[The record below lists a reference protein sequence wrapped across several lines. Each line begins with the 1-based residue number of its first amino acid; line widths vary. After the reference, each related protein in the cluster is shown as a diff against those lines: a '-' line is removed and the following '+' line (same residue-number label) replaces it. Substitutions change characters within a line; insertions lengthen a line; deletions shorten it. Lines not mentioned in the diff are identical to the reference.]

1 MVKSRLSNSS
11 GESKMPPLRPEASQL
26 QRSAGLENNIVTFP
40 ARVAIK
46 QNPTANVVNALVAS
60 ESRRSSPVKC
70 TQRIWL
76 TYFFDGTGNNLDAD
90 LNLLKHSNIARL
102 YRVHKSSS
110 VDEGIYRFYIPGV
123 STYFPEAGDMGASVG
138 GSGFGALGEA
148 RLRNALEKFDKAI
161 ASHLTQANSSASAI
175 EEINIAVFG
184 FSRGA
189 ALARAFVNM
198 MMESRCTLRESTW
211 RLNQGKWPVYF
222 RFMGLFDTVASV
234 GNPMSRNNTDYYNPA
249 FSDAVAMISE
259 RIDDYPDT
267 SPPSLAFSPNGNA
280 GADPAPGTHA
290 GHDSWGKRMAIH
302 ETVMEVRHFIAAH
315 ELRNSFPV
323 DSISRM
329 VDGKVYK
336 PDHFYETVY
345 PGSHSDV
352 GGGYAPSEG
361 GRAVL
366 PTENFCLIPL
376 RHMYEYALRKKVPF
390 LPIVARINVEDFKTD
405 DGLRDRYNYYLAAV
419 GSSGS
424 IGRDIRAH
432 MRIYYAWRFHVI
444 RRKQQGD
451 RRDEI
456 LIESASRDFREQ
468 RNRANIDLDRLSKQ
482 EAASESSVNVLS
494 GMNSWHK
501 DYGVRPIKDSSEL
514 QAARNRHQ
522 ALRNERY
529 RMTARRDA
537 IPDMDNFAK
546 NLEMYEKQ
554 LMIDVDSI
562 RRAMRDASDN
572 RASMARR
579 TNLRPHYR
587 GLVDAYEDE
596 FDKKSGLNDQKI
608 IEFFDQYIHDSLAGF
623 GRDATMPSD
632 PRVVFAGGDH
642 KLRIAHISNGA
653 ENEASYA

>member
-1 MVKSRLSNSS
+1 MVKGRLSNSS
-11 GESKMPPLRPEASQL
+11 GESKMPPLRPESCQL
-26 QRSAGLENNIVTFP
+26 QRSAELGSNIVTFP
-40 ARVAIK
+40 ARVAVK
-46 QNPTANVVNALVAS
+46 QNAAENVVNALVAS

-102 YRVHKSSS
+102 YRIHKSSNAE
-110 VDEGIYRFYIPGV
+110 EGIYRFYIPGI
-123 STYFPEAGDMGASVG
+123 STYFPEVGDMGASIA

-161 ASHLTQANSSASAI
+161 APHLARANSSANAI

-189 ALARAFVNM
+189 ALARAFVSM
-198 MMESRCTLRESTW
+198 MMESRCTLLENSW
-211 RLNQGKWPVYF
+211 QLNQGKWPVYF

-234 GNPMSRNNTDYYNPA
+234 GNPLSRNNTDYYNPA

-259 RIDDYPDT
+259 RIDEYPQT
-267 SPPSLAFSPNGNA
+267 SPRSLAFSPNGTA

-290 GHDSWGKRMAIH
+290 GHDHWGKRMAIH
-302 ETVMEVRHFIAAH
+302 ETVMEVRHFVAAH

-329 VDGKVYK
+329 VGGKVYK
-336 PDHFYETVY
+336 PKHFYETVY

-361 GRAVL
+361 GRAAL

-376 RHMYEYALRKKVPF
+376 RHMYEYALRQKVPF
-390 LPIVARINVEDFKTD
+390 LPIIARINIDDFKMD
-405 DGLRDRYNYYLAAV
+405 DRLRDRYNHYLAAV

-424 IGRDIRAH
+424 IGRDIRSH
-432 MRIYYAWRFHVI
+432 MRLYYAWRFHVI

-451 RRDEI
+451 RGDGT
-456 LIESASRDFREQ
+456 LIESASQDFREQ
-468 RNRANIDLDRLSKQ
+468 RTRANLELDRLSKQ
-482 EAASESSVNVLS
+482 EAAAESTVNVLS
-494 GMNSWHK
+494 GTNRWQK
-501 DYGVRPIKDSSEL
+501 DYGVRPIKDSNEL
-514 QAARNRHQ
+514 HAARSRHE
-522 ALRNERY
+522 ALRGEKY
-529 RMTARRDA
+529 RMKARRDA
-537 IPDMDNFAK
+537 IPNMDNFAV

-562 RRAMRDASDN
+562 RRAMRDAFDDH
-572 RASMARR
+572 ASIARR

-587 GLVDAYEDE
+587 GLVEAYEDE
-596 FDKKSGLNDQKI
+596 FEKKSGLKDQKI
-608 IEFFDQYIHDSLAGF
+608 IEFFDQYIHDSLTGF
-623 GRDATMPSD
+623 GRDATLPSD
-632 PRVVFAGGDH
+632 PRVVFAGGDQ
-642 KLRIAHISNGA
+642 KLQIAHIVNSL
-653 ENEASYA
+653 ENEKSYA